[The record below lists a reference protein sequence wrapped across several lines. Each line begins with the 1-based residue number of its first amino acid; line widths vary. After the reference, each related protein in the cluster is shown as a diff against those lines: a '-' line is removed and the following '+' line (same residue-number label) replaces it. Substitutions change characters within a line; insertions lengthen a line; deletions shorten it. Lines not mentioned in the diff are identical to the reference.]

1 MGNRVNVYLS
11 ADHIISSLGFNTEE
25 NLNAIRNYRS
35 GVTLHADK
43 NISDMPVQAATIDNN
58 RLAQYVRQHRLE
70 SYTRLEQLFILSI
83 RDVLARTGKRID
95 LTSPDC
101 CIIFSTTKGNIDL
114 LRHHTEEDYNDTVS
128 LWQMAQRIA
137 DYFHAGQDF
146 RIISNACISGVSAL
160 VVAKR
165 LMEQGKYKNIIVT
178 GGDVL
183 SHFITSGFISFKSV
197 SPEVCRP
204 FDAQR
209 DGLNLGEGCGT
220 VLLTTEETPDGIIL
234 AGGGISND
242 ANHISGPSRT
252 GDGLFYAINQAIE
265 EAGVSASAI
274 DFVNTHGTAT
284 VYNDEMES
292 KAIHLAGLQHAPVN
306 SMKSY
311 FGHTL
316 GAAGVIETII
326 CAHEMKEQTV
336 FGTLGFEESGV
347 PMPLMVSSQH
357 TTIPVN
363 ACVKTASG
371 FGGCNAA
378 VVLTLPYS
386 LVSANKQDATPVTSA
401 SNVPDH
407 DIQTLKSVIIKDSRI
422 VVDGQTVFA
431 SEEPLFSAFIRE
443 AYKALDEGNM
453 KFYKMDDL
461 SKLGYM
467 ACHYLLKDKTFQPTE
482 TGIIL
487 ANKNSSL
494 HTDIKHEAVIDKE
507 GDAAASPALFV
518 YTLPNVVSGEICIRH
533 KIQGENT
540 FFISKECN
548 LADLKSYA
556 SLVIPKNK
564 LRLCIVGWCELV
576 NNTYEAEFELLES
589 GVSS

>member
-35 GVTLHADK
+35 GVRLHTDK
-43 NISDMPVQAATIDNN
+43 TISDVSVQAATIDNV
-58 RLAQYVRQHRLE
+58 RLGRYVHQHGLE
-70 SYTRLEQLFILSI
+70 QYTRLEQLFILSI
-83 RDVLARTGKRID
+83 REVLAQTGNAID
-95 LTSPDC
+95 LTSSEC

-114 LRHHTEEDYNDTVS
+114 LRHHADEDYADTVS
-128 LWQMAQRIA
+128 LWQMAERVS

-165 LMEQGKYKNIIVT
+165 LLEQGKYKNVIVT

-197 SPEVCRP
+197 SPEICRP
-204 FDAQR
+204 FDARR

-220 VLLTTEETPDGIIL
+220 VLLTTEESPDSILL

-252 GDGLFYAINQAIE
+252 GDGLFYAINQAMN
-265 EAGVSASAI
+265 EAGMESADI
-274 DFVNTHGTAT
+274 DLVNTHGTAT

-316 GAAGVIETII
+316 GAAGIMETII
-326 CAHEMKEQTV
+326 CAHELKEQMV
-336 FGTLGFEESGV
+336 FGTLGFEELGV
-347 PMPLMVSSQH
+347 PMEITVSSQH
-357 TTIPVN
+357 TKAPLR

-378 VVLTLPYS
+378 VVLALPSYHR
-386 LVSANKQDATPVTSA
+386 NKIKKEEDPTNVT
-401 SNVPDH
+401 N
-407 DIQTLKSVIIKDSRI
+407 IQVAADNEIHTVKTVIIKDSRI
-422 VVDGQTVFA
+422 VIDGETVFT
-431 SEEPLFSAFIRE
+431 STEQVFSTFIRE
-443 AYKALDEGNM
+443 AYKTLDEGNM

-467 ACHYLLKDKTFQPTE
+467 ACHYLLKDWSYEPTE
-482 TGIIL
+482 IGIVL
-487 ANKNSSL
+487 ANRNASL
-494 HTDIKHEAVIDKE
+494 HTDIRHQAVIDKE
-507 GDAAASPALFV
+507 GDAAASPAIFV
-518 YTLPNVVSGEICIRH
+518 YTLPNVVAGEVCIRY

-548 LADLKSYA
+548 LAELKEYA
-556 SLVIPKNK
+556 ALVMPQNK
-564 LRLCIVGWCELV
+564 LKLCIVGWCELV
-576 NNTYEAEFELLES
+576 NDKYEAVFELLQS
-589 GVSS
+589 